1 MRSVRPACSWEFSL
15 PTDPH
20 SHKKPSDSPGG
31 SFFIAELSLSAG
43 SSRNYR
49 CSDFSISCS
58 RSLFH
63 HFPRVFPFFDP
74 FRQKRSLSGM
84 DSDLFIFISAPDHFP
99 GHLCSAPQCVVGRC
113 NHITQLGQ
121 FPVSASFRA
130 VSANLAMA
138 ALSVSLLYTKDT
150 ISPGGGCAQPPVDF
164 LQNLGCI
171 ASSVNCTNRDAQHIS
186 AQTVAAAASITGS
199 YRLPVNKFQMV

>member
-1 MRSVRPACSWEFSL
+1 MRSVRPACSWAFSL

-31 SFFIAELSLSAG
+31 SFFIVDLSLSAG

-58 RSLFH
+58 GSLFH

-84 DSDLFIFISAPDHFP
+84 DSDLSIFISVSDHFP
-99 GHLCSAPQCVVGRC
+99 GHLCGAPQCVVGRC

-150 ISPGGGCAQPPVDF
+150 ISPGGWLRP
-164 LQNLGCI
+164 
-171 ASSVNCTNRDAQHIS
+171 
-186 AQTVAAAASITGS
+186 AAG
-199 YRLPVNKFQMV
+199 RLPSEPRLHRFVRQLHEPRCSAHLCPDSSRRSIHYRFLPPARQ